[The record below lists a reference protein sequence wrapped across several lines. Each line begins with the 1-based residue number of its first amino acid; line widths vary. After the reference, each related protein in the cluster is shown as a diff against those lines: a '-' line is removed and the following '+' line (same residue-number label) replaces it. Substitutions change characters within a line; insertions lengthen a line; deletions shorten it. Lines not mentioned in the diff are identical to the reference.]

1 MNSDITS
8 RIPNVKQQ
16 KFNYNLAHNQLKRL
30 LYLDQDEEINF
41 VDKFTV
47 IIEKLKSDKLV
58 NQIYAIELNIQLL
71 LNNIK

>member
-30 LYLDQDEEINF
+30 FYLDQDEEINF
-41 VDKFTV
+41 VD
-47 IIEKLKSDKLV
+47 
-58 NQIYAIELNIQLL
+58 NLL
-71 LNNIK
+71 WL